1 MLRIAEVGRCGAE
14 TPSDLPRLRC
24 SLLASTA
31 TMPDNSV
38 DPTLPSPVV
47 RDVLR
52 VCLSAKE
59 YRFLHETALKRAP
72 AARSKLPSP
81 SRFDAIVRP
90 KNRHSEA
97 AARASLRV
105 FLGSGIALK
114 LGDLLLARFQ
124 GATEYDPHRPFHR
137 ATLTSDPTAERKHAL
152 RSCAPPNFASRYPC
166 PSSFSSTVSCTASWS
181 DCERTSAPRMRS
193 LSESATRASH
203 AR

>member
-1 MLRIAEVGRCGAE
+1 
-14 TPSDLPRLRC
+14 
-24 SLLASTA
+24 
-31 TMPDNSV
+31 MPDNSV
-38 DPTLPSPVV
+38 DPTLPPPAV

-59 YRFLHETALKRAP
+59 YRFLHDTALKRAP

-97 AARASLRV
+97 AARASIRV

-114 LGDLLLARFQ
+114 LADLLLARVQ
-124 GATEYDPHRPFHR
+124 GATEYDPHRPFQQ
-137 ATLTSDPTAERKHAL
+137 ASMLMPDLTAERKHAL
-152 RSCAPPNFASRYPC
+152 PSSALPSSASQFPC
-166 PSSFSSTVSCTASWS
+166 PSFFSSIVSCIASWS
-181 DCERTSAPRMRS
+181 DCERISAPKMRS
-193 LSESATRASH
+193 LSESATRAFH